1 MPSFSQRPE
10 VTIHEERETR
20 MNRDEGTAPD
30 DIVPYHIPY
39 VLPLSL
45 NTTASVFNQLNEV
58 DEIVRQLALSSEE
71 ILLLKHILDAA
82 PHPCSPESLLQALQ
96 TSCEE
101 TRPLRTLSSQEREE
115 MRTSLRQS
123 LSRLKQKI
131 LPFQL
136 TLLSVYEV
144 GYLVTDVNY
153 NKRGEQ
159 GQHHEALFS

>member
-1 MPSFSQRPE
+1 MNEGPS
-10 VTIHEERETR
+10 H
-20 MNRDEGTAPD
+20 D
-30 DIVPYHIPY
+30 DIWLYHIPY

-45 NTTASVFNQLNEV
+45 NTTAHVFNQLNEV
-58 DEIVRQLALSSEE
+58 DEIVQQLVLALEE
-71 ILLLKHILDAA
+71 TLLLKHLLDVA

-96 TSCEE
+96 TSREE
-101 TRPLRTLSSQEREE
+101 TTPLRTLSSQEREE

-131 LPFQL
+131 RPFQL

-159 GQHHEALFS
+159 GQHHEPLFS